1 MLGTVK
7 QEEQGAKIIAESV
20 DSLSEARSKYT
31 NGARILLKSDQVSR
45 PKLES
50 LKNKVREFHGTCP
63 VSLTLQFTG
72 RGEVDIEP
80 PSDFT
85 VRPCK
90 EFDAAVEGLLGYAA
104 VMYLKTKAEIQPRNG
119 GKGGRWRQN
128 GQG

>member
-1 MLGTVK
+1 M
-7 QEEQGAKIIAESV
+7 
-20 DSLSEARSKYT
+20 
-31 NGARILLKSDQVSR
+31 
-45 PKLES
+45 
-50 LKNKVREFHGTCP
+50 REFHGTCP
-63 VSLTLQFTG
+63 VSLTMQFTG

-90 EFDAAVEGLLGYAA
+90 EFDAAVEGLLGYPA
-104 VMYLKTKAEIQPRNG
+104 VKYLKTKAEIQPRNG